1 MSEAD
6 EFLKANSGSKY
17 PAFKFQNVGDTAAG
31 TIIDE
36 PKVVERP
43 NLNDGKLEKQLI
55 INLQPDNGE
64 PGTLWVR
71 AGLMA
76 AAIQEAV
83 NDVDAEGL
91 QEGGRLA
98 VQFSGTR
105 PSKFPQPAK
114 EFRAQYQAPQP
125 STVAVGDLL

>member
-6 EFLKANSGSKY
+6 DFLRNNSGSKY
-17 PAFKFQNVGDTAAG
+17 PAFKFANVGDTAKG
-31 TIIDE
+31 TICE
-36 PKVVERP
+36 QPKVIERP
-43 NLNDGKLEKQLI
+43 NLNDGQLEKQLI
-55 INLQPDNGE
+55 VNITQDDGE
-64 PGTLWVR
+64 TVTIWVR

-76 AAIQEAV
+76 AAIQQAVTEAG
-83 NDVDAEGL
+83 AEGL

-114 EFRAQYQAPQP
+114 EFTAQYAAPAP
-125 STVAVGDLL
+125 SSVAVGDLL

>member
-17 PAFKFQNVGDTAAG
+17 PAWKFQTVGDTAKG
-31 TIIDE
+31 TIIEE

-43 NLNDGKLEKQLI
+43 NLNDGHLEKQLI
-55 INLQPDNGE
+55 INLD
-64 PGTLWVR
+64 PGDGNIQTLWVR

-83 NDVDAEGL
+83 AEAGAEGV

-105 PSKFPQPAK
+105 PSKYPQPAK
-114 EFRAQYQAPQP
+114 EFTAQYQAPQP
-125 STVAVGDLL
+125 SAVAVGDLL